1 MNATTAKILK
11 ESCNLSAGFQEHLFS
26 IAENAKKNFKS
37 INTESFFEIVK
48 HIYECHLEESA
59 NDSDAYGELENK
71 LADAERKL
79 EEYEEMGD
87 FDDFWKVGEFNK
99 LPFVLA
105 DFVEDRKAYE
115 FARLNVKAQRRI
127 CDFIARELDGQPL
140 EVAEV
145 AAPAAKA
152 DELDGVDVAAIMAHF
167 ENVTE
172 RPAVEKKED
181 RAEFGKAYQGADCC
195 KLFEVGD
202 VVEVSGSYSKSE
214 NGYYYVSGGNDSSTH
229 IWLYGLSKDFQKE
242 TKKYTNWPL
251 STYSSNYEYRAEYR
265 KFAKTATITRID
277 KKSAA
282 VKDYLE
288 KELKN
293 LEKQDLLTEF
303 GEGYK
308 NKLKE
313 ILERDYAD
321 FVDTV
326 KRIPARDGIDWIK
339 FDKNG
344 IWTPSEDRKSWEFNG
359 CWYSPTVKNGT
370 VESITIRANDYCK
383 HIPLGYGFGV
393 QNDSDVMTDYFET
406 DRANVTPDHPLFKFV
421 AAAAVKAGN
430 LKDMKTDNLPKGNPT
445 EKDIE
450 ALEKWIEE
458 KRAAAEAEK
467 QRKEA
472 EEQESRYM
480 AYLEVEATTAATIAN
495 ARAIYPEE
503 CSAYKVTITK
513 SERPGIC
520 SDGEPLTVSLPAA
533 QMIFAE
539 LDDWQHANRG
549 EGKFYGWYNKTWW
562 KMAGPDIPGGEMS
575 DRFDIGD
582 YGDGRGLLGD
592 IAPRFSHSEDGKA
605 FILRLV
611 AECQRA
617 AERAGDRL

>member
-1 MNATTAKILK
+1 MNATTKRILCGA
-11 ESCNLSAGFQEHLFS
+11 CNLSAGFQEHLFS
-26 IAENAKKNFKS
+26 IAENAKKKFNS
-37 INTESFFEIVK
+37 INTESVFELIR
-48 HIYECHLEESA
+48 HIYECYLEESA
-59 NDSDAYGELENK
+59 NDSDAYGELESK

-79 EEYEEMGD
+79 EEYEEIGD
-87 FDDFWKVGEFNK
+87 SGDFWKVSEFDK

-127 CDFIARELDGQPL
+127 CNFIARELDGQPL

-152 DELDGVDVAAIMAHF
+152 DELDGVDIAAIMANF
-167 ENVTE
+167 DVVTE
-172 RPAVEKKED
+172 RPAVQKKED
-181 RAEFGKAYQGADCC
+181 RAEFGKAYQGAECC

-202 VVEVSGSYSKSE
+202 VVEISGSYSKSE
-214 NGYYYVSGGNDSSTH
+214 NGLYYVSGGNRSGSCV
-229 IWLYGLSKDFQKE
+229 WLHGLSKDFQKE
-242 TKKYTNWPL
+242 TKKYTHWPL
-251 STYSSNYEYRAEYR
+251 SSYSNNYEYCAEYR
-265 KFAKTATITRID
+265 KFAKNATITRLD

-282 VKDYLE
+282 VKDFLTDFIS
-288 KELKN
+288 KEFR
-293 LEKQDLLTEF
+293 DD
-303 GEGYK
+303 EGK
-308 NKLKE
+308 EHQKKAAE
-313 ILERDYAD
+313 ILARDYAD

-326 KRIPARDGIDWIK
+326 KRIPARDGLDWIK

-344 IWTPSEDRKSWEFNG
+344 IWTPSEDRKNWEFHG
-359 CWYSPTVKNGT
+359 CHYSPTIKGWA
-370 VESITIRANDYCK
+370 VESITIYANGYDQ
-383 HIPLGYGFGV
+383 HIPLSYGFGV
-393 QNDSDVMTDYFET
+393 QNDTDSMTDYFET
-406 DRANVTPDHPLFKFV
+406 DRARIYTDHPLFLFI
-421 AAAAVKAGN
+421 AAAAAKAGG

-445 EKDIE
+445 DKDLE

-472 EEQESRYM
+472 EEQEARDM
-480 AYLEVEATTAATIAN
+480 AHLEVETTTAATIAN

-503 CSAYKVTITK
+503 CSAYKVTITC

-520 SDGEPLTVSLPAA
+520 SGGEPLTVSLPAA

-549 EGKFYGWYNKTWW
+549 EGKFYGWYDKTWW
-562 KMAGPDIPGGEMS
+562 KLTGPDIPGGEMS

-605 FILRLV
+605 FLLRLV
-611 AECQRA
+611 AECQSAADRA
-617 AERAGDRL
+617 SDRI

>member
-1 MNATTAKILK
+1 MNATTKKILNAVRVFDGNFENYA
-11 ESCNLSAGFQEHLFS
+11 ESLKLQVSSYKSVNVEAICEIIGHL
-26 IAENAKKNFKS
+26 
-37 INTESFFEIVK
+37 V
-48 HIYECHLEESA
+48 ECHEEATA
-59 NDSDAYGELENK
+59 NDSDAYGELESK

-79 EEYEEMGD
+79 KEYEDEEVD
-87 FDDFWKVGEFNK
+87 FKDFWKISEFNK

-127 CDFIARELDGQPL
+127 CDFIARELDGQPF
-140 EVAEV
+140 EV
-145 AAPAAKA
+145 AAPAAKV
-152 DELDGVDVAAIMAHF
+152 DELDGVDVSAIMANF

-181 RAEFGKAYQGADCC
+181 RAEFGKAYQGAECC
-195 KLFEVGD
+195 NLFEVGD
-202 VVEVSGSYSKSE
+202 VVEVSGSYSKNE
-214 NGYYYVSGGNDSSTH
+214 NGFYYVSGGNSSNTH
-229 IWLYGLSKDFQKE
+229 VWLHGLSRDFQKE
-242 TKKYTNWPL
+242 TKKYTHWPL

-277 KKSAA
+277 KRSAA

-293 LEKQDLLTEF
+293 LEKQDLLTEY

-308 NKLKE
+308 NKLEE
-313 ILERDYAD
+313 ILLCDYAD

-326 KRIPARDGIDWIK
+326 KRIAARDGIDWIK

-344 IWTPSEDRKSWEFNG
+344 IWTPSEDRKSWDFHG
-359 CWYSPTVKNGT
+359 CHYSPTIKGEA
-370 VESITIRANDYCK
+370 VESITIYANGYVQ
-383 HIPLGYGFGV
+383 HIPTGYGFGV
-393 QNDSDVMTDYFET
+393 QNDSDSMTDYFET
-406 DRANVTPDHPLFKFV
+406 DRARIYPDHPLFLFV
-421 AAAAVKAGN
+421 AAAAAKAGT
-430 LKDMKTDNLPKGNPT
+430 LKDNLPKDNPT
-445 EKDIE
+445 EKDLE
-450 ALEKWIEE
+450 ALETWIEE

-472 EEQESRYM
+472 EKQEARYM
-480 AYLEVEATTAATIAN
+480 AHLEVETTTAATIAN

-503 CSAYKVTITK
+503 CSAYKVTITE
-513 SERPGIC
+513 SERPGLC

-562 KMAGPDIPGGEMS
+562 KMTGPDIPGGEMS

-592 IAPRFSHSEDGKA
+592 IAPRFSHSEGGKA

-617 AERAGDRL
+617 AERAGDRI